1 MKRTVSLVATALVI
15 MSLTACTTPNT
26 TGKYNTNT
34 NIVRLNNKTTAY
46 RDGVYTGKSSSS
58 MGTETAKVYI
68 KGGRITNIVFGPI
81 PTAQQRPTGT
91 TARIN
96 RVTPGTTTGTTT
108 GRTATNISG
117 VVTPGT
123 AVTTPGTMYSG
134 NPGITPGTINRTTPG
149 TVSGTTPGTIS
160 GTAPGTVSG
169 TMPGTT
175 SGTTPGTITRTTP
188 GTVPGTISGT
198 TPGTAPGTVY
208 PVTPGTTAGT
218 VPGTIPST
226 MPRTATNMPGGVITN
241 EPSGSSVQAPM
252 TISQIVEVR
261 RAVANAIIRHQAY
274 NAYVKSTNSTIV
286 NTLQNAVK
294 NALDQARI

>member
-169 TMPGTT
+169 TMPGTI

-188 GTVPGTISGT
+188 
-198 TPGTAPGTVY
+198 
-208 PVTPGTTAGT
+208 GT

>member
-15 MSLTACTTPNT
+15 ISLTACTAPNT

-34 NIVRLNNKTTAY
+34 NIVRLNNKTAAY
-46 RDGVYTGKSSSS
+46 RDGVYTGKSSSF

-68 KGGRITNIVFGPI
+68 KGGKITNIVFGPI

-96 RVTPGTTTGTTT
+96 RVTPGTTT

-149 TVSGTTPGTIS
+149 TIS
-160 GTAPGTVSG
+160 GTAPGTVYPL
-169 TMPGTT
+169 TPGTT
-175 SGTTPGTITRTTP
+175 T
-188 GTVPGTISGT
+188 GTVPGTM
-198 TPGTAPGTVY
+198 
-208 PVTPGTTAGT
+208 
-218 VPGTIPST
+218 PST
-226 MPRTATNMPGGVITN
+226 MPRTVTNQ
-241 EPSGSSVQAPM
+241 PSGSSVQAPM
-252 TISQIVEVR
+252 TIAQIVETR

-274 NAYVKSTNSTIV
+274 NAYVKSTNNTVV

>member
-15 MSLTACTTPNT
+15 MSLTACTAPNT

-34 NIVRLNNKTTAY
+34 NIVRLNNKTAAY

-81 PTAQQRPTGT
+81 PTAQQRPTGK

-96 RVTPGTTTGTTT
+96 RVTPGTTT

-123 AVTTPGTMYSG
+123 AVTTPGTIYSG

-149 TVSGTTPGTIS
+149 TIS
-160 GTAPGTVSG
+160 GTAPGTVYPL
-169 TMPGTT
+169 TPGTT
-175 SGTTPGTITRTTP
+175 T
-188 GTVPGTISGT
+188 GTVPGTM
-198 TPGTAPGTVY
+198 
-208 PVTPGTTAGT
+208 
-218 VPGTIPST
+218 PST
-226 MPRTATNMPGGVITN
+226 MPRTATNLPGGAVTN
-241 EPSGSSVQAPM
+241 QPSGSTAQAPM
-252 TISQIVEVR
+252 TIAQIVETR

-274 NAYVKSTNSTIV
+274 NAYVKSTNNTVV